1 MNTFE
6 NILLTFAAAI
16 ASGIGGWIFGRRKNN
31 ADARLV
37 EAQAKLEET
46 RAQTQQIENLG
57 KAVDIWK
64 EAAENLNAQL
74 KIYNE
79 NINSLKAEN
88 TALKSRLDELNL
100 KFEEQSKKLNDM
112 QSENG
117 RLKKEIDKL
126 KATND
131 HSS

>member
-1 MNTFE
+1 MDNF
-6 NILLTFAAAI
+6 NSILYTVI
-16 ASGIGGWIFGRRKNN
+16 ASMATGLGGWMFGRRKNN

-74 KIYNE
+74 KIYVE
-79 NINSLKAEN
+79 EMQRLKSEN
-88 TALKSRLDELNL
+88 TEIRS
-100 KFEEQSKKLNDM
+100 KFEEINKALSKV

-117 RLKKEIDKL
+117 RLKMEIEKL
-126 KATND
+126 KNPELTQI
-131 HSS
+131 S

>member
-1 MNTFE
+1 MNTLE
-6 NILLTFAAAI
+6 NLLILFVSSI
-16 ASGIGGWIFGRRKNN
+16 ATGIGGWVFGRRKNN

-74 KIYNE
+74 RIYND
-79 NINSLKAEN
+79 NINSLKKEN
-88 TALKSRLDELNL
+88 TELKGRLDDLNQ

-112 QSENG
+112 MSENG
-117 RLKKEIDKL
+117 RLKREIEKL
-126 KATND
+126 KS
-131 HSS
+131 HQ

>member
-6 NILLTFAAAI
+6 NILFTFAAAI

-74 KIYNE
+74 KIYVDE
-79 NINSLKAEN
+79 MQR
-88 TALKSRLDELNL
+88 LKSENNEIKA
-100 KFEEQSKKLNDM
+100 KFEELNVALNKV
-112 QSENG
+112 QCENG
-117 RLKKEIDKL
+117 RLKKEIEKL
-126 KATND
+126 KYPQNPQ
-131 HSS
+131 

>member
-1 MNTFE
+1 MNTLE
-6 NILLTFAAAI
+6 NLLILFISSI
-16 ASGIGGWIFGRRKNN
+16 ATGVGGWIFGRRKNN

-74 KIYNE
+74 RIYND
-79 NINSLKAEN
+79 NINSLKKEN
-88 TALKSRLDELNL
+88 TELRDRLDELNQ

-112 QSENG
+112 MSENG
-117 RLKKEIDKL
+117 RLKREIEKL
-126 KATND
+126 KS
-131 HSS
+131 HQ

>member
-1 MNTFE
+1 MNTLE
-6 NILLTFAAAI
+6 NLLILFVSSI
-16 ASGIGGWIFGRRKNN
+16 ATGVGGWIFGRRKNN

-64 EAAENLNAQL
+64 EAAENLNAQVR
-74 KIYNE
+74 IYNE
-79 NINSLKAEN
+79 NSDSLKGEN
-88 TALKSRLDELNL
+88 SGLKTQLNELNQ

-112 QSENG
+112 MSENG
-117 RLKKEIDKL
+117 RLKREIEKL
-126 KATND
+126 KKKPD
-131 HSS
+131 

>member
-1 MNTFE
+1 MATG
-6 NILLTFAAAI
+6 L
-16 ASGIGGWIFGRRKNN
+16 GGWMFGRRKNN

-74 KIYNE
+74 KIYVE
-79 NINSLKAEN
+79 EMQRLKSEN
-88 TALKSRLDELNL
+88 TEIRS
-100 KFEEQSKKLNDM
+100 KFEEINKALSKV

-117 RLKKEIDKL
+117 RLKMEIEKL
-126 KATND
+126 KNPELTQL
-131 HSS
+131 S

>member
-6 NILLTFAAAI
+6 NLLILFVSSI
-16 ASGIGGWIFGRRKNN
+16 ATGVGGWIFGRRKNN

-74 KIYNE
+74 RIYND
-79 NINSLKAEN
+79 NINSLKKEN
-88 TALKSRLDELNL
+88 SDLRDRLDELTT
-100 KFEEQSKKLNDM
+100 KFEEQSKKLNDVM
-112 QSENG
+112 CENG
-117 RLKKEIDKL
+117 RLKKEIENL
-126 KATND
+126 KK
-131 HSS
+131 S

>member
-1 MNTFE
+1 ME
-6 NILLTFAAAI
+6 NFNSIIYTVI
-16 ASGIGGWIFGRRKNN
+16 ASIATGLGGWLFGRRKNN

-74 KIYNE
+74 KIYVEEMQRLKLENNE
-79 NINSLKAEN
+79 IKV
-88 TALKSRLDELNL
+88 
-100 KFEEQSKKLNDM
+100 KFEELNVALNKV
-112 QSENG
+112 QCENG
-117 RLKKEIDKL
+117 RLKKEIEKL
-126 KATND
+126 KNPGND
-131 HSS
+131 